1 MDRRVTPPKR
11 VTSPTLG
18 PPPPCKQADHTSY
31 SVYHACKECYHDS
44 NTLRV
49 EGFFFFFFENGEKN
63 FRFQHY
69 PDTCSRFVPF
79 VRNLHLKKIIIIN
92 TQWSLEK

>member
-1 MDRRVTPPKR
+1 MDRQVTPPKR

-18 PPPPCKQADHTSY
+18 PLPPCKQTDHTSY

-49 EGFFFFFFENGEKN
+49 EGFFFLITE
-63 FRFQHY
+63 Q
-69 PDTCSRFVPF
+69 
-79 VRNLHLKKIIIIN
+79 KISVFNIIRIRVAD
-92 TQWSLEK
+92 SYLLSEIYI

>member
-49 EGFFFFFFENGEKN
+49 EGFFFFITE
-63 FRFQHY
+63 Q
-69 PDTCSRFVPF
+69 
-79 VRNLHLKKIIIIN
+79 KISVFNIIRIRVAD
-92 TQWSLEK
+92 SYLLSEIYI